1 MSTLIPLSSTKLPKD
16 ITIIM
21 SQQGVVDVQSA
32 ISLLERLTCLPS
44 QSLLTPEQITIC
56 EQVFEPYMVSY
67 NSAPLSPPP
76 SFGVLDKDKLSL
88 DKNEPSVG
96 IELTGKLTLKELG
109 CISGDEEKSDD
120 E

>member
-32 ISLLERLTCLPS
+32 ISLLERLKCL
-44 QSLLTPEQITIC
+44 QKHSLLTPEQITVC
-56 EQVFEPYMVSY
+56 EQVFNKYMVNH
-67 NSAPLSPPP
+67 NSTPLSSPP
-76 SFGVLDKDKLSL
+76 SFGVLDKDQLPV
-88 DKNEPSVG
+88 DKNRPPEG
-96 IELTGKLTLKELG
+96 TELTGKLTLKELG
-109 CISGDEEKSDD
+109 CICDDEEKSDD